1 MHLDTDDAGSDARLT
16 SIRERGRVVR
26 MTSNKLRKQIAA
38 SLVIIF
44 CLTCSVT
51 FAEPAGR
58 SSKSRKAKTSARSS
72 KKATKKSS
80 SRVARGKSSKSR
92 KQVARGSRRGRASG
106 RNARLARGRGR
117 NHRSKWRRQVA
128 RSAPVYH
135 RTGIQNFLTQ
145 TWVNP
150 QAQPG
155 QHTGETAQ
163 DSTALSHVNGSTG
176 TGNIGPSLTS
186 YPRADATNT
195 QTGDQ
200 SLADPIPINP
210 LVLAFANSLAA
221 RGFEAD
227 NQGFIVT
234 TMSGEVLAEHNAD
247 RPFNPASVIK
257 VATSLAAISKLG
269 PDFRFRT
276 TLYTDGVL
284 DPATGTLHGSLYVIG
299 SGDPAFFYENA
310 LLITDKLNRSG
321 IRAVE
326 GDLVVLGQFYFNL
339 SASREAAAKSF
350 RNTLTP
356 ETWSAGV
363 KSAFSRF
370 LSMRAAEG
378 RSANSQAQAPWS
390 TLPPSL
396 KVSGQTITNS
406 AVDTTNLK
414 LLAVHTSLPLVRV
427 LKGLNDF
434 SNNWMA
440 NVIGN
445 LVGGPLAVQAFLR
458 TEVGLKDEELN
469 IVTSSG
475 LGSNYISPRGTIHI
489 LRKLIHYLDTKG
501 FGIEE
506 MLPVAGVDAGTLQRR
521 YTDAFR
527 GSVVGK
533 TGTLNSVSAL
543 AGVAYTRGR
552 GPLLF
557 VIYNRGGSTYS
568 FRAVQDETMKKVI
581 TFFGG
586 PAPVRYSTTGGPRIS
601 ERQPDAGGQTP
612 VGQSPK

>member
-1 MHLDTDDAGSDARLT
+1 
-16 SIRERGRVVR
+16 
-26 MTSNKLRKQIAA
+26 MTSNRLRKQIAV
-38 SLVIIF
+38 SLLIIF

-58 SSKSRKAKTSARSS
+58 ASKSRKAKTSARSS
-72 KKATKKSS
+72 KKASKKSS
-80 SRVARGKSSKSR
+80 ARVARGKGSKSR
-92 KQVARGSRRGRASG
+92 KQVARTSRRGRGSARG
-106 RNARLARGRGR
+106 GRLARGRGR

-128 RSAPVYH
+128 RSAPSYH
-135 RTGIQNFLTQ
+135 RTPIQNFLTQ
-145 TWVNP
+145 TWVSP
-150 QAQPG
+150 QGQPG
-155 QHTGETAQ
+155 QNTGEPRQ
-163 DSTALSHVNGSTG
+163 DSTT
-176 TGNIGPSLTS
+176 LTPV
-186 YPRADATNT
+186 YTPAPAADATNS
-195 QTGDQ
+195 QRADQ
-200 SLADPIPINP
+200 SLADPIPVNP
-210 LVLAFANSLAA
+210 LVMAFANSLAA
-221 RGFEAD
+221 RGFEAE

-234 TMSGEVLAEHNAD
+234 TMGGEVLAEHNAD

-276 TLYTDGVL
+276 TLYTDGAL
-284 DPATGTLHGSLYVIG
+284 DPSTGTLHGSLYVIG

-310 LLITDKLNRSG
+310 LLIADKLNRSG

-350 RNTLTP
+350 RNVLTP
-356 ETWSAGV
+356 ETWNAGV
-363 KSAFSRF
+363 KSAFPRF
-370 LSMRAAEG
+370 LNMRANES
-378 RSANSQAQAPWS
+378 RSGDNQSQTPWS

-521 YTDAFR
+521 YTDHFR

-533 TGTLNSVSAL
+533 TGTLSGVSAL

-557 VIYNRGGSTYS
+557 VIYNRGGSTYT
-568 FRAVQDETMKKVI
+568 FRAVQDETIKKVI

-586 PAPVRYSTTGGPRIS
+586 PAPVRYSPTGGPRIS
-601 ERQPDAGGQTP
+601 ERQSDAAGQTA

>member
-1 MHLDTDDAGSDARLT
+1 MAGTMGHTATYPTTRPAPDA
-16 SIRERGRVVR
+16 
-26 MTSNKLRKQIAA
+26 
-38 SLVIIF
+38 
-44 CLTCSVT
+44 
-51 FAEPAGR
+51 
-58 SSKSRKAKTSARSS
+58 
-72 KKATKKSS
+72 
-80 SRVARGKSSKSR
+80 
-92 KQVARGSRRGRASG
+92 
-106 RNARLARGRGR
+106 
-117 NHRSKWRRQVA
+117 
-128 RSAPVYH
+128 
-135 RTGIQNFLTQ
+135 
-145 TWVNP
+145 
-150 QAQPG
+150 
-155 QHTGETAQ
+155 
-163 DSTALSHVNGSTG
+163 VNGQ
-176 TGNIGPSLTS
+176 P
-186 YPRADATNT
+186 A
-195 QTGDQ
+195 DQ
-200 SLADPIPINP
+200 SLVDPISINP

-234 TMSGEVLAEHNAD
+234 TMKGEVLAEHNAD
-247 RPFNPASVIK
+247 RAFNPASVTKI
-257 VATSLAAISKLG
+257 ATSLAAISKLG

-284 DPATGTLHGSLYVIG
+284 DPSTGTLHGSLYVIG

-310 LLITDKLNRSG
+310 LLIADNLNRNG
-321 IRAVE
+321 IHSVE

-339 SASREAAAKSF
+339 SASREASAKSF

-363 KSAFSRF
+363 KSAFPRF
-370 LSMRAAEG
+370 LSMRATDG
-378 RSANSQAQAPWS
+378 RSGNAQMGY
-390 TLPPSL
+390 TVQPSL
-396 KVSGQTITNS
+396 KISGQTITN
-406 AVDTTNLK
+406 ATIDTTNLR

-440 NVIGN
+440 SVIGN

-458 TEVGLKDEELN
+458 TEVGLKDDELS

-475 LGSNYISPRGTIHI
+475 LGSNYISPRSTIHI
-489 LRKLIHYLDTKG
+489 LRKLISYLETKG

-521 YTDAFR
+521 FTDTYR

-533 TGTLNSVSAL
+533 TGTLSSVSAL

-568 FRAVQDETMKKVI
+568 FRAVQDETIKKVI

-586 PAPVRYSTTGGPRIS
+586 PAPVRYSPNGGPRIS
-601 ERQPDAGGQTP
+601 ERQAEPGGQTA
-612 VGQSPK
+612 VGQSQQ

>member
-1 MHLDTDDAGSDARLT
+1 
-16 SIRERGRVVR
+16 
-26 MTSNKLRKQIAA
+26 MTSNRLRKQIAV
-38 SLVIIF
+38 SLLIIF
-44 CLTCSVT
+44 SLTCSVT
-51 FAEPAGR
+51 FAEPGGQK
-58 SSKSRKAKTSARSS
+58 SKSRKTTARSA
-72 KKATKKSS
+72 KKTTAKKVTKKGSSKKSS
-80 SRVARGKSSKSR
+80 SRVARGKASKSR
-92 KQVARGSRRGRASG
+92 KQVASRSRRGRSSG
-106 RNARLARGRGR
+106 KQGRLARGRGR

-135 RTGIQNFLTQ
+135 RSGIQNFLTQ
-145 TWVNP
+145 TWVKP
-150 QAQPG
+150 QAQPVQG
-155 QHTGETAQ
+155 TGEPQLNSTIISQ
-163 DSTALSHVNGSTG
+163 GISTASIST
-176 TGNIGPSLTS
+176 
-186 YPRADATNT
+186 DATNA
-195 QTGDQ
+195 QTPDQ
-200 SLADPIPINP
+200 TLADPILINP

-221 RGFEAD
+221 RGFEAE

-234 TMSGEVLAEHNAD
+234 TLNGEVLAEHNAD
-247 RPFNPASVIK
+247 RAFNPASVVK

-276 TLYTDGVL
+276 TLYTDGAL

-326 GDLVVLGQFYFNL
+326 GDLVILGQFYFNL
-339 SASREAAAKSF
+339 SASREASAKHF

-363 KSAFSRF
+363 KSAFPRF
-370 LSMRAAEG
+370 LSMRASEG
-378 RSANSQAQAPWS
+378 RSGNGQPQPQWS
-390 TLPPSL
+390 TVPPSL

-458 TEVGLKDEELN
+458 TEVGLKDDELS

-489 LRKLIHYLDTKG
+489 LRKLIHYLQTKG

-521 YTDAFR
+521 FTDVYR

-533 TGTLNSVSAL
+533 TGTLSSVSAL

-568 FRAVQDETMKKVI
+568 FRAVQDETIKKVI

-586 PAPVRYSTTGGPRIS
+586 PAPVRYSPTGEPRIS
-601 ERQPDAGGQTP
+601 ERQSDTGGQSTA
-612 VGQSPK
+612 GQSPR

>member
-1 MHLDTDDAGSDARLT
+1 
-16 SIRERGRVVR
+16 
-26 MTSNKLRKQIAA
+26 MTSNRLRKQIAV
-38 SLVIIF
+38 SLLIIF
-44 CLTCSVT
+44 CLTSSVT

-80 SRVARGKSSKSR
+80 SRLARAKGSKSR
-92 KQVARGSRRGRASG
+92 KQVARSSRRGRASSKKG
-106 RNARLARGRGR
+106 RLARGRGR

-128 RSAPVYH
+128 RTAPTYH

-155 QHTGETAQ
+155 QHTGESAPE
-163 DSTALSHVNGSTG
+163 STALSPVNGSAG
-176 TGNIGPSLTS
+176 TGNLAPSSTLNPS
-186 YPRADATNT
+186 IDATNS

-200 SLADPIPINP
+200 SLADPIPVNP

-276 TLYTDGVL
+276 TLYTNGVL

-310 LLITDKLNRSG
+310 LLIADKLNRSG

-339 SASREAAAKSF
+339 SASREAAAKNF

-370 LSMRAAEG
+370 LSMRASEA
-378 RSANSQAQAPWS
+378 RSAETQAPWS

-458 TEVGLKDEELN
+458 TEVGLKDDELS

-475 LGSNYISPRGTIHI
+475 LGSNAISPRGTIHI

-533 TGTLNSVSAL
+533 TGTLSSVSAL

-557 VIYNRGGSTYS
+557 VIYNRGGSTYN

-586 PAPVRYSTTGGPRIS
+586 PAPVRYSPTGGPRIS
-601 ERQPDAGGQTP
+601 ERQTDAGGQTA

>member
-1 MHLDTDDAGSDARLT
+1 
-16 SIRERGRVVR
+16 
-26 MTSNKLRKQIAA
+26 MTSNRLRKQIAI
-38 SLVIIF
+38 SLLIIF
-44 CLTCSVT
+44 SLTCSVT
-51 FAEPAGR
+51 FAEPVGR
-58 SSKSRKAKTSARSS
+58 ASKSRKAKTTARGAKKESRKKTSSRLARS
-72 KKATKKSS
+72 
-80 SRVARGKSSKSR
+80 KSSKSR
-92 KQVARGSRRGRASG
+92 KQVARGSRRGRGSAKQG
-106 RNARLARGRGR
+106 RLARGRGR

-145 TWVNP
+145 TWTNP
-150 QAQPG
+150 QSQPVEPANKSHSG
-155 QHTGETAQ
+155 STTLSPNN
-163 DSTALSHVNGSTG
+163 DSTAGHAATYPPARPATDAVNGQA
-176 TGNIGPSLTS
+176 
-186 YPRADATNT
+186 AD
-195 QTGDQ
+195 QT
-200 SLADPIPINP
+200 LVDPISINP

-234 TMSGEVLAEHNAD
+234 NMKGEVLAEHNAD
-247 RPFNPASVIK
+247 RPFNPASVVK

-276 TLYTDGVL
+276 TLYTDGAL
-284 DPATGTLHGSLYVIG
+284 DPSTGTLHGSLYVIG
-299 SGDPAFFYENA
+299 SGDPAFFHENA
-310 LLITDKLNRSG
+310 LLIADNLNRSG
-321 IRAVE
+321 IHSVE

-339 SASREAAAKSF
+339 SASREASAKSF

-363 KSAFSRF
+363 KSAFPRF
-370 LSMRAAEG
+370 LSMRASDG
-378 RSANSQAQAPWS
+378 RAGAQNWS
-390 TLPPSL
+390 SVPPSL
-396 KVSGQTITNS
+396 KISGQTITNS
-406 AVDTTNLK
+406 AVNTTNLK
-414 LLAVHTSLPLVRV
+414 LLAIHTSLPLVRV

-440 NVIGN
+440 TVIGN

-458 TEVGLKDEELN
+458 TEVGLKDDELS
-469 IVTSSG
+469 IVTPSG

-489 LRKLIHYLDTKG
+489 LRKLISYLENKG

-506 MLPVAGVDAGTLQRR
+506 MLPVAGIDAGTLQRR
-521 YTDAFR
+521 FTDAYR

-533 TGTLNSVSAL
+533 TGTLSSVSAL

-568 FRAVQDETMKKVI
+568 FRAVQDETIKKVI

-586 PAPVRYSTTGGPRIS
+586 PAPVRYSPTGGPRIS
-601 ERQPDAGGQTP
+601 ERQSEPGGQSS
-612 VGQSPK
+612 VGQSPQ

>member
-1 MHLDTDDAGSDARLT
+1 
-16 SIRERGRVVR
+16 
-26 MTSNKLRKQIAA
+26 MTSNRLRKQIAV
-38 SLVIIF
+38 SLLIIF
-44 CLTCSVT
+44 SLTCSVT

-58 SSKSRKAKTSARSS
+58 GSKSRKAKTTARSS
-72 KKATKKSS
+72 KKESRKKSS
-80 SRVARGKSSKSR
+80 SRLARGKSSKSR
-92 KQVARGSRRGRASG
+92 KQVARGSKRGRASAKQG
-106 RNARLARGRGR
+106 RLARGRGR
-117 NHRSKWRRQVA
+117 NHRSKWRRQIA

-135 RTGIQNFLTQ
+135 RSGIQNFLTQ

-150 QAQPG
+150 QSEPVPP
-155 QHTGETAQ
+155 TGEAHSGSTTLSPHNAGTMGHTATYPAARPAT
-163 DSTALSHVNGSTG
+163 DAVNG
-176 TGNIGPSLTS
+176 
-186 YPRADATNT
+186 
-195 QTGDQ
+195 QTADQ

-210 LVLAFANSLAA
+210 LVLAFANSLAS
-221 RGFEAD
+221 RGFDAE
-227 NQGFIVT
+227 NQGFIVE
-234 TMSGEVLAEHNAD
+234 TMKGEVLAEHNAD
-247 RPFNPASVIK
+247 RPFNPASVVK

-276 TLYTDGVL
+276 TLYTDGAL

-310 LLITDKLNRSG
+310 LLIADNLNRNG
-321 IRAVE
+321 IHSVE

-339 SASREAAAKSF
+339 SASREASARNF
-350 RNTLTP
+350 RSTLTP

-363 KSAFSRF
+363 KSAFPRF
-370 LSMRAAEG
+370 LSMRANDG
-378 RSANSQAQAPWS
+378 RTGDTQWS
-390 TLPPSL
+390 TVQPSL
-396 KVSGQTITNS
+396 KISGQTITNS

-440 NVIGN
+440 TVIGN

-458 TEVGLKDEELN
+458 TEVGLKEDELS
-469 IVTSSG
+469 IVTPSG

-489 LRKLIHYLDTKG
+489 FRKLISYLQTKG

-521 YTDAFR
+521 FTDAFR

-533 TGTLNSVSAL
+533 TGTLSSVSAL

-568 FRAVQDETMKKVI
+568 FRAAQDETIKKVI

-601 ERQPDAGGQTP
+601 ERQAEHSGQST
-612 VGQSPK
+612 VGQSPQ

>member
-1 MHLDTDDAGSDARLT
+1 
-16 SIRERGRVVR
+16 
-26 MTSNKLRKQIAA
+26 MTSNRLRKQIAV
-38 SLVIIF
+38 SLLIIF
-44 CLTCSVT
+44 SLTCSVS
-51 FAEPAGR
+51 FAEPVGR
-58 SSKSRKAKTSARSS
+58 TSKSRKAKTVARGA
-72 KKATKKSS
+72 KKATAKKATGKKAASKKSS
-80 SRVARGKSSKSR
+80 SRVARGKSSKSK
-92 KQVARGSRRGRASG
+92 KQVARESRRGRASAKHG
-106 RNARLARGRGR
+106 RLARGRSR

-128 RSAPVYH
+128 RRSAPVYH
-135 RTGIQNFLTQ
+135 RSGIHNFLTQ

-150 QAQPG
+150 QTQPAQSEAESRNESTVLSP
-155 QHTGETAQ
+155 TGPAIAPANGEATGLKPATDVANAQ
-163 DSTALSHVNGSTG
+163 S
-176 TGNIGPSLTS
+176 P
-186 YPRADATNT
+186 
-195 QTGDQ
+195 DQ
-200 SLADPIPINP
+200 NLADPLPINP
-210 LVLAFANSLAA
+210 LVMAFANSLAA

-227 NQGFIVT
+227 NQGFLLT

-247 RPFNPASVIK
+247 RPFNPASVVK

-276 TLYTDGVL
+276 TLYTDGAL
-284 DPATGTLHGSLYVIG
+284 DPSTGTLHGSLYVIG

-310 LLITDKLNRSG
+310 LLIVDQLNRSG
-321 IRAVE
+321 IRAIE
-326 GDLVVLGQFYFNL
+326 GNLVVLGQFYFNL
-339 SASREAAAKSF
+339 SASREASAKNF

-356 ETWSAGV
+356 ETWNAGV
-363 KSAFSRF
+363 KSAFPRF
-370 LSMRAAEG
+370 LSMRATEA
-378 RSANSQAQAPWS
+378 RSAKAQSQTPWS
-390 TLPPSL
+390 TVPPSL
-396 KVSGQTITNS
+396 KISGETVTNS
-406 AVDTTNLK
+406 AIDTTNLK

-440 NVIGN
+440 TVIGN

-458 TEVGLKDEELN
+458 TEVGLRDDELS

-489 LRKLIHYLDTKG
+489 LRKLISYLQTKG

-533 TGTLNSVSAL
+533 TGTLSSVSAL

-601 ERQPDAGGQTP
+601 ERQPDQSGQTP
-612 VGQSPK
+612 VGQAPR